1 MTKRVSDLA
10 PGESGRVTRVNGKG
24 AIRQRLLDMGI
35 LPDVSIRVGRIA
47 PAGDPLWIRLQGFQL
62 SLRRAEADA
71 VFVIAG

>member
-1 MTKRVSDLA
+1 MQRISDLS
-10 PGESGRVTRVNGKG
+10 PGESCTVTGVNGSG

-35 LPDVSIRVGRIA
+35 LPNVSIHIERIA

-71 VFVIAG
+71 IMVIPG